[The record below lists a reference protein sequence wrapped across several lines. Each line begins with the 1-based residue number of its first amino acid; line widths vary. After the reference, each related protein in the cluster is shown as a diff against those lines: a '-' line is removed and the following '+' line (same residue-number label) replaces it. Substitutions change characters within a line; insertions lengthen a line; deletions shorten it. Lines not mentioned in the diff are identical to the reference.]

1 MKAVIDRDG
10 CIGCSL
16 CVNVCSS
23 VFEMSDD
30 GKASVIVDV
39 IPSDS
44 EKCAKEAEE
53 GCPVSVITLEK

>member
-16 CVNVCSS
+16 CASVCPS

-39 IPSDS
+39 IASDS
-44 EKCAKEAEE
+44 ESCTKEAAES
-53 GCPVSVITLEK
+53 CPVSVITIE

>member
-1 MKAVIDRDG
+1 MKATIDRDG

-16 CVNVCSS
+16 CASVCSS

-30 GKASVIVDV
+30 GKASVIVEM

-44 EKCAKEAEE
+44 ENCAKEAAE
-53 GCPVSVITLEK
+53 GCPVSVITIE

>member
-10 CIGCSL
+10 CIGCSI
-16 CVNVCSS
+16 CASVCPS

-30 GKASVIVDV
+30 GKAKVIVEM

-44 EKCAKEAEE
+44 ESCAKEAEE
-53 GCPVSVITLEK
+53 SCPVSVITLE